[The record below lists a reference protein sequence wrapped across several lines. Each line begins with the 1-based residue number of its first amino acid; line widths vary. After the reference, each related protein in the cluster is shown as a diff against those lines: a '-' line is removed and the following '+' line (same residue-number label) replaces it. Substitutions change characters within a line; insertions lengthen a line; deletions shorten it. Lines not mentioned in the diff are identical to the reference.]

1 MLVGS
6 KSEKK
11 GRAMSRTAT
20 LVAGPLAIVLCAC
33 QPFGPDSE
41 TVAGV
46 LTYRER
52 IALPPEAVAVISVV
66 DLSGADSQNS
76 LLGRTEIVGP
86 GNPPIPFEVR
96 YQPAA
101 VNPERPYG
109 VRAQIAVQ
117 RELWFM
123 TDRPYPVLTLGAPSD
138 TEIML
143 VRPSPEPVE

>member
-1 MLVGS
+1 MP
-6 KSEKK
+6 
-11 GRAMSRTAT
+11 RTAM
-20 LVAGPLAIVLCAC
+20 LVAGPLVLVLCAC

-66 DLSGADSQNS
+66 DLSGADAENN

-96 YQPAA
+96 YRRAA
-101 VNPERPYG
+101 VNPERQYG
-109 VRAQIAVQ
+109 VRAQIAVDK
-117 RELWFM
+117 ELWLT
-123 TDRPYPVLTLGAPSD
+123 TDRLYPVLTHGAPND

-143 VRPSPEPVE
+143 VRPSQDPLE

>member
-1 MLVGS
+1 MPRPV
-6 KSEKK
+6 
-11 GRAMSRTAT
+11 T
-20 LVAGPLAIVLCAC
+20 LAAGPLALLLCGC

-66 DLSGADSQNS
+66 DLSGAGAQNS

-86 GNPPIPFEVR
+86 GLPPIPFEVR
-96 YQPAA
+96 YQPAS
-101 VNPERPYG
+101 VDPKRQYG

-117 RELWFM
+117 RELWFT
-123 TDRPYPVLTLGAPSD
+123 TDQPYPVLTLGAPSNA
-138 TEIML
+138 EIML
-143 VRPSPEPVE
+143 VRPSQDPLE

>member
-1 MLVGS
+1 MP
-6 KSEKK
+6 
-11 GRAMSRTAT
+11 RTAT
-20 LVAGPLAIVLCAC
+20 LVAGPVAIVLCAC

-66 DLSGADSQNS
+66 DISGTDAEDS

-96 YQPAA
+96 YRPAA
-101 VNPERPYG
+101 VNPERQYG
-109 VRAQIAVQ
+109 VRAQIAVDKQ
-117 RELWFM
+117 LWLT
-123 TDRPYPVLTLGAPSD
+123 TDRPYPVLTLGAPRD
-138 TEIML
+138 AEIML
-143 VRPSPEPVE
+143 VRPSPDSLE